1 MKRLYHT
8 NTAFLDLL
16 FNSLIGFV
24 GLFFLAYILV
34 NPKSEEE
41 KKLDS
46 KAEFV
51 IIVTWDKDFD
61 DDVDSYVQ
69 DPEGHLVSFKRRED
83 GLMHL
88 DRDDLGH
95 RNDVIET
102 QFGEIK
108 FEENREIVTIRGIIP
123 GEYVVNVHMYKKVTN
138 EPVTVKVQL
147 DKINSYSVVVQK
159 EVNLDVTGAE
169 KTAFRFVIDK
179 DGSVADI
186 NSLPKSLIEDAV
198 VESEQP

>member
-1 MKRLYHT
+1 MKRSYHT
-8 NTAFLDLL
+8 DTAFLDLL

-24 GLFFLAYILV
+24 GLFFLAYVLV

-41 KKLDS
+41 KKIDS
-46 KAEFV
+46 KAEF
-51 IIVTWDKDFD
+51 IIIISWDKDFD

-69 DPEGHLVSFKRRED
+69 DPAGHLVSFKRRED

-123 GEYVVNVHMYKKVTN
+123 GEYVVNAHMYKKVTN
-138 EPVTVKVQL
+138 EPVTVKIQL
-147 DKINSYSVVVQK
+147 DKINPYSVVVQK
-159 EVNLDVTGAE
+159 EVNLNAAGAE
-169 KTAFRFVIDK
+169 KTAFRFTIDK
-179 DGSVADI
+179 DGSVTNI
-186 NSLPKSLIEDAV
+186 NSLPKSLTKDAL
-198 VESEQP
+198 E

>member
-1 MKRLYHT
+1 MKRSYHT
-8 NTAFLDLL
+8 DTAFLDLL

-34 NPKSEEE
+34 NAKSEEE

-51 IIVTWDKDFD
+51 IIVSWDKDFD

-95 RNDVIET
+95 RNDVVET

-123 GEYVVNVHMYKKVTN
+123 GEYVINVHMYKKMTDK
-138 EPVTVKVQL
+138 PVTVKIQL
-147 DKINSYSVVVQK
+147 DKINPYSVVVQK
-159 EVNLDVTGAE
+159 EVNLNVAGAE

-179 DGSVADI
+179 DGSVTNV
-186 NSLPKSLIEDAV
+186 NSLPKSLTKITL
-198 VESEQP
+198 ESND

>member
-1 MKRLYHT
+1 MRRPYHT
-8 NTAFLDLL
+8 NTAFLDIL

-51 IIVTWDKDFD
+51 ITISWNKDFD

-88 DRDDLGH
+88 NRDDLGH
-95 RNDVIET
+95 RNDVVET
-102 QFGEIK
+102 QFGKIK
-108 FEENREIVTIRGIIP
+108 FEENQEVVTIRGIIP
-123 GEYVVNVHMYKKVTN
+123 GEYIVNVHMYKKVAA
-138 EPVTVKVQL
+138 EPATVKIQL
-147 DKINSYSVVVQK
+147 DKINPYSIIVQK
-159 EVNLDVTGAE
+159 EVNLIVTGDE
-169 KTAFRFVIDK
+169 KTAFRFVVDK
-179 DGSVADI
+179 DGFVTNI
-186 NSLPKSLIEDAV
+186 NSLPKSLTKAAV

>member
-8 NTAFLDLL
+8 DTAFLDLL

-41 KKLDS
+41 KKIDS
-46 KAEFV
+46 KAEF
-51 IIVTWDKDFD
+51 IIIISWNKDFD

-88 DRDDLGH
+88 DRDDLGY
-95 RNDVIET
+95 RNDVVKT

-108 FEENREIVTIRGIIP
+108 FEENQEIITIRGIIP
-123 GEYVVNVHMYKKVTN
+123 GEYIVNVHMYKKTN
-138 EPVTVKVQL
+138 AEPVAVKIQL
-147 DKINSYSVVVQK
+147 DKMNPYSTIVQK
-159 EVNLDVTGAE
+159 EINLDITGDE
-169 KTAFRFVIDK
+169 KTAFRFVVDK
-179 DGSVADI
+179 DGSVINI
-186 NSLPKSLIEDAV
+186 NSLSKSLTKAAV
-198 VESEQP
+198 AE

>member
-1 MKRLYHT
+1 MKRSYHT
-8 NTAFLDLL
+8 DTAFLDLL

-51 IIVTWDKDFD
+51 IIVSWDKDFD

-95 RNDVIET
+95 RNDVVET

-108 FEENREIVTIRGIIP
+108 FDEIREIVTIRGIIP
-123 GEYVVNVHMYKKVTN
+123 GEYVINVHMYKKMTDK
-138 EPVTVKVQL
+138 PVTVKIQL
-147 DKINSYSVVVQK
+147 DKINPYSVVVQK
-159 EVNLDVTGAE
+159 EVNLNVAGAE

-179 DGSVADI
+179 DGSVTNV
-186 NSLPKSLIEDAV
+186 NSLPKLLTKITFNE
-198 VESEQP
+198 

>member
-1 MKRLYHT
+1 MKRSYHT

-41 KKLDS
+41 KKVDS

-51 IIVTWDKDFD
+51 IVISWDKNFD

-95 RNDVIET
+95 RNDVIKT

-108 FEENREIVTIRGIIP
+108 FEENQEIVTIRGIIP
-123 GEYVVNVHMYKKVTN
+123 GEYIVNVHMYKKVAA
-138 EPVTVKVQL
+138 EPVMVKIQL
-147 DKINSYSVVVQK
+147 DKMNPYSVVVQK
-159 EVNLDVTGAE
+159 EISLNVTGDE
-169 KTAFRFVIDK
+169 KTAFRFVVDK
-179 DGSVADI
+179 DGSVT
-186 NSLPKSLIEDAV
+186 NVNNLPKSLTKSAV
-198 VESEQP
+198 AESGRP

>member
-1 MKRLYHT
+1 MKRSYHT
-8 NTAFLDLL
+8 DTAFLDLL

-51 IIVTWDKDFD
+51 IIVSWDKDFD

-95 RNDVIET
+95 RNDVVET

-123 GEYVVNVHMYKKVTN
+123 GEYVINVHMYKKMTDK
-138 EPVTVKVQL
+138 PVTVKIQL
-147 DKINSYSVVVQK
+147 DKINPYSVVVQK
-159 EVNLDVTGAE
+159 EVNLNVAGAE

-179 DGSVADI
+179 DGSVTNV
-186 NSLPKSLIEDAV
+186 NSLPKLLTKITFNE
-198 VESEQP
+198 

>member
-1 MKRLYHT
+1 MRRSYHT
-8 NTAFLDLL
+8 NTAFLDIL

-34 NPKSEEE
+34 NPKSEKE

-46 KAEFV
+46 KAEF
-51 IIVTWDKDFD
+51 IITISWNKDFD

-102 QFGEIK
+102 QFGKIK
-108 FEENREIVTIRGIIP
+108 FEENQEVVTIRGIIP
-123 GEYVVNVHMYKKVTN
+123 GEYIVNVHMYKKVAA
-138 EPVTVKVQL
+138 EPTTVKIQL
-147 DKINSYSVVVQK
+147 DKINPYSTIVQK
-159 EVNLDVTGAE
+159 EVNLIVTGDE
-169 KTAFRFVIDK
+169 KTAFRFVVDK
-179 DGSVADI
+179 DGFVTNI
-186 NSLPKSLIEDAV
+186 NSLPKSLTKAAV